1 MGKPDFART
10 VPSAKQVVPRSRI
23 ATDGRGT
30 RRALKHS
37 VNHVVLS
44 LA

>member
-1 MGKPDFART
+1 MGKLNFART
-10 VPSAKQVVPRSRI
+10 VPSAKQVVPTSRI
-23 ATDGRGT
+23 SPEAGGT
-30 RRALKHS
+30 RHALKHS